1 MKAGM
6 RTNALRCLTVG
17 LALLGLAGCA
27 GAAGDGAMLS
37 PKSAVDQGEPAG
49 AERRLLAAGDI
60 VTRPL
65 DFERGE
71 SHYVG
76 GIARGIVAATPERV
90 LAAIHDVQALKSM
103 LPHTKQV
110 ALVEAKGPS
119 RRIELLQGS
128 SLVEAKYTVE
138 LSPDGRPGELG
149 FRLDHS
155 RPHDIDD
162 VYGYFKVERFD
173 DGHSVV
179 TVAAAVDVGS
189 SLTEF
194 LFGKKVQDVILSTPH
209 AMQAYFARP
218 EAKPAT
224 PLVAANR

>member
-1 MKAGM
+1 MKPV
-6 RTNALRCLTVG
+6 RSVHVG
-17 LALLGLAGCA
+17 CALGLLLTAACA
-27 GAAGDGAMLS
+27 GAAGDGAALQAR
-37 PKSAVDQGEPAG
+37 SAASEAPPVSS
-49 AERRLLAAGDI
+49 ERRLLEAGAV

-65 DFERGE
+65 DFERDG

-76 GIARGIVAATPERV
+76 GIATGLVPATPERV
-90 LAAIHDVQALKSM
+90 LAAMHDIAALKTM
-103 LPHTKQV
+103 LPNTKYV
-110 ALVEAKGPS
+110 ALVDTEGAS

-128 SLVEAKYTVE
+128 SFVEAKYTVE

-149 FRLDHS
+149 FKLDRS

-173 DGHSVV
+173 DEHSVV

-189 SLTEF
+189 GLTIL

-209 AMQAYFARP
+209 KMRDYFSSSEPQARAR
-218 EAKPAT
+218 A
-224 PLVAANR
+224 LVATNR

>member
-1 MKAGM
+1 VKATRSIHVG
-6 RTNALRCLTVG
+6 CG
-17 LALLGLAGCA
+17 LALLLSVGCA
-27 GAAGDGAMLS
+27 GAAGDGAALQAR
-37 PKSAVDQGEPAG
+37 SAVDEAPPASEEHRLLDAG
-49 AERRLLAAGDI
+49 AV

-65 DFERGE
+65 DFDRGG

-76 GIARGIVAATPERV
+76 GVATGLVRATPERV
-90 LAAIHDVQALKSM
+90 LAAIHDVVALQKM

-110 ALVEAKGPS
+110 ALVDADGAS

-149 FRLDHS
+149 FKLDRS
-155 RPHDIDD
+155 RPHDIND

-173 DGHSVV
+173 DDRSAV

-189 SLTEF
+189 GLTTL

-209 AMQAYFARP
+209 VMRDYFARS
-218 EAKPAT
+218 ETTARAMF
-224 PLVAANR
+224 AENR

>member
-1 MKAGM
+1 M
-6 RTNALRCLTVG
+6 RTNVLGCLTLG
-17 LALLGLAGCA
+17 LALLGTAGCA
-27 GAAGDGAMLS
+27 GAAGDGAALS
-37 PKSAVDQGEPAG
+37 PRSAIDQAAPAG
-49 AERRLLAAGDI
+49 AERSLLAAGDV

-76 GIARGIVAATPERV
+76 GIARGVVRASPERV
-90 LAAIHDVQALKSM
+90 LAAIHDVHALRSM

-110 ALVEAKGPS
+110 ELVDATGPS
-119 RRIELLQGS
+119 RRIELLQGN
-128 SLVEAKYTVE
+128 SLVEAKYTVK

-149 FRLDHS
+149 FRLDPS

-173 DGHSVV
+173 DEHSVV

-189 SLTEF
+189 SLTQF
-194 LFGKKVQDVILSTPH
+194 LFGKKVQDVILATPH
-209 AMQAYFARP
+209 AMRDYFARSEP
-218 EAKPAT
+218 KPAT

>member
-1 MKAGM
+1 MKDTARNQLG
-6 RTNALRCLTVG
+6 AL
-17 LALLGLAGCA
+17 LALLLTAGCA
-27 GAAGDGAMLS
+27 GASGDGSALQAKSALTASAPVSAERQLLEAGD
-37 PKSAVDQGEPAG
+37 V
-49 AERRLLAAGDI
+49 

-65 DFERGE
+65 DFERGA

-76 GIARGIVAATPERV
+76 GVATGLVHATPDRV
-90 LAAIHDVQALKSM
+90 LAAIHDVGALRAM

-110 ALVEAKGPS
+110 ALVEAQGAS

-149 FRLDHS
+149 FRLDRS

-173 DGHSVV
+173 DERSVV

-189 SLTEF
+189 SLTIF

-209 AMQAYFARP
+209 AMRDYFSHAETQP
-218 EAKPAT
+218 GAPM
-224 PLVAANR
+224 VAANR

>member
-1 MKAGM
+1 M
-6 RTNALRCLTVG
+6 LTLL
-17 LALLGLAGCA
+17 LATACA
-27 GAAGDGAMLS
+27 GAAGDGAAL
-37 PKSAVDQGEPAG
+37 PAKSAASAPAPAANERQKLEAG
-49 AERRLLAAGDI
+49 AV

-65 DFERGE
+65 DFDRNG

-76 GIARGIVAATPERV
+76 GVARGLVPATPEQV
-90 LAAIHDVQALKSM
+90 LAAIHDTTALKKM
-103 LPHTKQV
+103 LPNTKQV
-110 ALVEAKGPS
+110 ALVDAEGSA

-128 SLVEAKYTVE
+128 SIVEARYTVR

-149 FRLDHS
+149 FKLDRS

-173 DGHSVV
+173 EDHSVV

-189 SLTEF
+189 SLTTL

-209 AMQAYFARP
+209 KMRDYFSTFSSAEPRAR
-218 EAKPAT
+218 A
-224 PLVAANR
+224 LVAANR

>member
-1 MKAGM
+1 MDGTTRNRLGA
-6 RTNALRCLTVG
+6 A
-17 LALLGLAGCA
+17 LALLLTAGCA
-27 GAAGDGAMLS
+27 GAAGDGAVLQA
-37 PKSAVDQGEPAG
+37 KSAAG
-49 AERRLLAAGDI
+49 ASPSAERRLLEAGDV

-65 DFERGE
+65 DFERGS

-76 GIARGIVAATPERV
+76 GIATGLVPASPERV
-90 LAAIHDVQALKSM
+90 LAAIHDVAALRVM
-103 LPHTKQV
+103 LPHTKHV
-110 ALVEAKGPS
+110 ALVDAEGSS

-149 FRLDHS
+149 FKLDRS

-173 DGHSVV
+173 DEHSVV

-189 SLTEF
+189 SFTIF

-209 AMQAYFARP
+209 AMRDYFSHAEPRAGAP
-218 EAKPAT
+218 MVAT
-224 PLVAANR
+224 NR

>member
-1 MKAGM
+1 M
-6 RTNALRCLTVG
+6 LE
-17 LALLGLAGCA
+17 A
-27 GAAGDGAMLS
+27 GA
-37 PKSAVDQGEPAG
+37 V
-49 AERRLLAAGDI
+49 

-65 DFERGE
+65 DFDRNG

-76 GIARGIVAATPERV
+76 GIAAGLVPATPERV
-90 LAAIHDVQALKSM
+90 LAAIHDAAALKKM
-103 LPHTKQV
+103 LPNTKYV
-110 ALVEAKGPS
+110 ALVDSDGAS

-128 SLVEAKYTVE
+128 SIVQAKYTVE

-149 FRLDHS
+149 FKLDRS

-173 DGHSVV
+173 DERSLV

-189 SLTEF
+189 SFTVM

-209 AMQAYFARP
+209 KMREYFSRAD
-218 EAKPAT
+218 AAT
-224 PLVAANR
+224 PPMIAANP

>member
-1 MKAGM
+1 
-6 RTNALRCLTVG
+6 V
-17 LALLGLAGCA
+17 
-27 GAAGDGAMLS
+27 
-37 PKSAVDQGEPAG
+37 
-49 AERRLLAAGDI
+49 

-65 DFERGE
+65 DFQRGG

-76 GIARGIVAATPERV
+76 GIATGLVPATADRV
-90 LAAIHDVQALKSM
+90 LAAMHDVAALRAM

-110 ALVEAKGPS
+110 ALVDSAGPS

-138 LSPDGRPGELG
+138 LSPDGRPGEIG
-149 FRLDHS
+149 FKLDRS

-173 DGHSVV
+173 DERSVV

-189 SLTEF
+189 SFTIF

-209 AMQAYFARP
+209 SMRDYFSHA
-218 EAKPAT
+218 EPAAGA
-224 PLVAANR
+224 PMVAANR